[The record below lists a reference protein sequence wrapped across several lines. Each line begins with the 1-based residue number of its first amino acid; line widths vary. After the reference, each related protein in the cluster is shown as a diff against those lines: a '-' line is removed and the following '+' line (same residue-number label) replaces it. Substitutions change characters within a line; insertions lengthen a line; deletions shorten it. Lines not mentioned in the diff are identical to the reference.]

1 MKKVS
6 LDHISIGSRRS
17 GSWNIS
23 GETHASVMDELEA
36 NPEYQK
42 WFKDAREG
50 DTFPVYPGVFVTM
63 WE

>member
-1 MKKVS
+1 
-6 LDHISIGSRRS
+6 
-17 GSWNIS
+17 
-23 GETHASVMDELEA
+23 MDELEA